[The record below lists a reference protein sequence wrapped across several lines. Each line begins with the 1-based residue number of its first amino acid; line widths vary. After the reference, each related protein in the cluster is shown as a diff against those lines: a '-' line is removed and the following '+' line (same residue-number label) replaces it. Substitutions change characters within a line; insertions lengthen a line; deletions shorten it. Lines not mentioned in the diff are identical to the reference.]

1 MKIVYALNSKNHI
14 SYRDSRLT
22 HQLHDFLSWE
32 STSVVIAC
40 LVSSFQVLLF
50 SDFFLELWKGQTVE
64 KYHGMLPTKYREYIM
79 TSPFY
84 RVHKETLLLGIIKE
98 LEG

>member
-1 MKIVYALNSKNHI
+1 VYLAIFDNNLIINLLFILSGYGGATENKSLYAVMKIVYALNSKNHI

-40 LVSSFQVLLF
+40 LVSYFQALLF
-50 SDFFLELWKGQTVE
+50 SDFFLEL
-64 KYHGMLPTKYREYIM
+64 
-79 TSPFY
+79 
-84 RVHKETLLLGIIKE
+84 
-98 LEG
+98 